1 MAASSVKIFDISD
14 IGPVGTAGGDV
25 TNLQEAAEK
34 GLGTFLE
41 VVGTGLSSRYL
52 TKLVDAGF
60 DAVRTL
66 AVDEEKLIKY
76 AEMLPGHAIRVSEAA
91 IEVVS
96 GKPGSIR
103 EGIDGPTP
111 GEVDSRRLAGSA
123 PLFPN
128 DPIPPRSK
136 VEAWWA
142 QTTAWTREWSE
153 SVANYL
159 VELKVDVNKSQQIYS
174 KYRFTQ
180 EQNNYAGNKLI
191 QAFHKSDHVMHL
203 FTRSQKD
210 KPTLITL
217 MTVIALTHFPQDAEH
232 KTKLRNKF
240 NDFPSCKDK
249 SKLLGQFNSWCDL
262 YDELEH
268 MNQMIV
274 KDDEAVLASFK
285 RLIAQIDEIQQVMTM
300 SKNLLKKELTLH
312 ELQEITKVEATKWSR
327 EASGKKTNPTQ
338 HPTPKPHN
346 KTPSTP
352 KEHVVHEARGKREGI
367 CPHWGIATLRK
378 ASPCGHGVG
387 GCRLGYKDVEGHPP
401 HLENTNPQECYDQLK
416 SQPCRDWKVGKCER
430 GDTCLFG
437 HANKP

>member
-1 MAASSVKIFDISD
+1 M
-14 IGPVGTAGGDV
+14 
-25 TNLQEAAEK
+25 
-34 GLGTFLE
+34 
-41 VVGTGLSSRYL
+41 
-52 TKLVDAGF
+52 
-60 DAVRTL
+60 
-66 AVDEEKLIKY
+66 
-76 AEMLPGHAIRVSEAA
+76 
-91 IEVVS
+91 
-96 GKPGSIR
+96 
-103 EGIDGPTP
+103 
-111 GEVDSRRLAGSA
+111 
-123 PLFPN
+123 
-128 DPIPPRSK
+128 
-136 VEAWWA
+136 
-142 QTTAWTREWSE
+142 
-153 SVANYL
+153 

-240 NDFPSCKDK
+240 NEFLSCKEK

-327 EASGKKTNPTQ
+327 EASGGHKKTNPTQ

-346 KTPSTP
+346 KTPNTP
-352 KEHVVHEARGKREGI
+352 KEHVVLEAQGKREGI
-367 CPHWGIATLRK
+367 CPHWGTATLRR

-387 GCRLGYKDVEGHPP
+387 GCRLGYKDIEGHPP

-416 SQPCRDWKVGKCER
+416 SRPCRDWKVGKCER